1 MYYFSIFDKF
11 SHNLSPALKYKRK
24 ASNFAKFEVNLIEF
38 YSPYLKNYIFSTS
51 IASKSIFICDPSS
64 KKRYSIPF
72 ACQK

>member
-1 MYYFSIFDKF
+1 MYYFIIFYKF
-11 SHNLSPALKYKRK
+11 NYTLLPSLKYKRK
-24 ASNFAKFEVNLIEF
+24 TSNFTKFEVNLIGF